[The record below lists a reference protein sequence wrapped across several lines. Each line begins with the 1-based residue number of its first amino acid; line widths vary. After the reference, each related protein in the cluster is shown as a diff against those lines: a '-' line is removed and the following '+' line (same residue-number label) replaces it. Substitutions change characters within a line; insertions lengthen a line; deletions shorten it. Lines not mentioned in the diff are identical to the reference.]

1 MTLFVITVITLGTV
15 SIVPFIPVSSGVND
29 ALTTS
34 TEVNDANGFSQDS
47 FPNEVLKAL
56 AEDTEPGIPSDID
69 FGVVLQD
76 RENNYKTIFEP
87 WKTKAAIHAVAY
99 DDDTGFLALGGGYLY
114 DNEVHIWRLNA
125 ETNDFDKVWDSGDSL
140 LRADVISLAWGDT
153 DLNDFI
159 EVAAA
164 SADGFVYLFEQRHIF
179 DPQANTENMFD
190 HVWTS
195 PHTFR
200 AFDVKIYDAD
210 RDYREDIIVG
220 SWDGKVRCFE
230 YDDHSNYPFSEEHW
244 ISFREV
250 WDSGDAI
257 DGRVYTIGYGDTN
270 FNGLPEIIAG
280 TREGRV
286 YVFENDGV
294 HLMINGEPFP
304 LINDNNYELVWTSQN
319 YTWTPILDMTVGEL
333 DGTPGEEIALV
344 AQGQGVFVLNWDEL
358 FQRYDYHRVFRPWD
372 AWQTSDVAPW
382 RLDFWADSIV
392 RANNVS
398 YFLSNGTEIP
408 EPITYTYVGAGMFDP
423 DAEAYPYNT
432 GMANASDFSYSY
444 FRADLAPNATAL
456 VDFGKDE
463 EGTGSASADWDIV
476 LKFSPINPPSVF
488 NLNLSIGQS
497 STDLTQINRSRMFV
511 FGNYLYVDVDDVLSE
526 KKWDWFRYL
535 EITAFN
541 GQLYLID
548 SIELFQVYT
557 QLTTALTVT
566 IGPLP
571 QTFNLFGPPDEADML
586 IVSTVVGTFY
596 GFDWNTTL
604 DEYDLIWDSSRD
616 DFFSIGTNVWDMIYV
631 GSYTKY
637 PIWLQG
643 GIEYSANPSNLVY
656 SHWSLS
662 DMEFWEVA
670 GSTYPHEVIV
680 VDDAHAIRVFQ
691 SLAESI
697 HIPRVSGRSW
707 SVRSH
712 VCHR

>member
-1 MTLFVITVITLGTV
+1 MKKRSILMTLFVITVITLGTV

-643 GIEYSANPSNLVY
+643 GIESGKLQDQLILMKSSLWMMHMPYGSSNRMDQT
-656 SHWSLS
+656 SC
-662 DMEFWEVA
+662 M
-670 GSTYPHEVIV
+670 I
-680 VDDAHAIRVFQ
+680 
-691 SLAESI
+691 
-697 HIPRVSGRSW
+697 
-707 SVRSH
+707 
-712 VCHR
+712 

>member
-1 MTLFVITVITLGTV
+1 MKKRSILMTLFVITVITLGTV

-691 SLAESI
+691 
-697 HIPRVSGRSW
+697 R
-707 SVRSH
+707 
-712 VCHR
+712 

>member
-1 MTLFVITVITLGTV
+1 MKKRSILMTLFVITVITLGTV

-571 QTFNLFGPPDEADML
+571 QTFNLFGPPDEADM
-586 IVSTVVGTFY
+586 
-596 GFDWNTTL
+596 
-604 DEYDLIWDSSRD
+604 
-616 DFFSIGTNVWDMIYV
+616 
-631 GSYTKY
+631 
-637 PIWLQG
+637 
-643 GIEYSANPSNLVY
+643 
-656 SHWSLS
+656 
-662 DMEFWEVA
+662 
-670 GSTYPHEVIV
+670 
-680 VDDAHAIRVFQ
+680 
-691 SLAESI
+691 
-697 HIPRVSGRSW
+697 
-707 SVRSH
+707 
-712 VCHR
+712 

>member
-643 GIEYSANPSNLVY
+643 GIEYSALGSCRINL
-656 SHWSLS
+656 SS
-662 DMEFWEVA
+662 
-670 GSTYPHEVIV
+670 
-680 VDDAHAIRVFQ
+680 
-691 SLAESI
+691 
-697 HIPRVSGRSW
+697 
-707 SVRSH
+707 
-712 VCHR
+712 

>member
-643 GIEYSANPSNLVY
+643 GIESGKLQDQLILMKSSLWMMHMPYGSSNRMDQT
-656 SHWSLS
+656 SC
-662 DMEFWEVA
+662 M
-670 GSTYPHEVIV
+670 I
-680 VDDAHAIRVFQ
+680 
-691 SLAESI
+691 
-697 HIPRVSGRSW
+697 
-707 SVRSH
+707 
-712 VCHR
+712 

>member
-691 SLAESI
+691 
-697 HIPRVSGRSW
+697 R
-707 SVRSH
+707 
-712 VCHR
+712 

>member
-1 MTLFVITVITLGTV
+1 MRKRSILMTIFVISVITLGTV
-15 SIVPFIPVSSGVND
+15 SIVPFIPVTSGVND
-29 ALTTS
+29 GLTAT
-34 TEVNDANGFSQDS
+34 TEVEDANVFTQDS

-99 DDDTGFLALGGGYLY
+99 DEDTGFLALGGGYLY
-114 DNEVHIWRLNA
+114 DNEVHIWRLNS

-250 WDSGDAI
+250 WNSGDTI

-344 AQGQGVFVLNWDEL
+344 AQGQGVFVLNWDEYY
-358 FQRYDYHRVFRPWD
+358 QRYDYHRVFRPWD

-497 STDLTQINRSRMFV
+497 ST
-511 FGNYLYVDVDDVLSE
+511 
-526 KKWDWFRYL
+526 
-535 EITAFN
+535 
-541 GQLYLID
+541 
-548 SIELFQVYT
+548 
-557 QLTTALTVT
+557 
-566 IGPLP
+566 
-571 QTFNLFGPPDEADML
+571 
-586 IVSTVVGTFY
+586 
-596 GFDWNTTL
+596 
-604 DEYDLIWDSSRD
+604 
-616 DFFSIGTNVWDMIYV
+616 
-631 GSYTKY
+631 
-637 PIWLQG
+637 
-643 GIEYSANPSNLVY
+643 
-656 SHWSLS
+656 
-662 DMEFWEVA
+662 
-670 GSTYPHEVIV
+670 
-680 VDDAHAIRVFQ
+680 
-691 SLAESI
+691 
-697 HIPRVSGRSW
+697 
-707 SVRSH
+707 
-712 VCHR
+712 